1 MTAQPELVP
10 RETAFTRAQNQ
21 QNLRVRPEKLA
32 HLAKTKRHQ
41 LKIWRFLCLQG

>member
-21 QNLRVRPEKLA
+21 QNLRDGPQNHAHMAKLA
-32 HLAKTKRHQ
+32 
-41 LKIWRFLCLQG
+41 